1 MLVFVIPGQYG
12 QRLPRVGITVSRK
25 VGKAVV
31 RNRVK
36 RLVREVWRRRRGL
49 LPQGMTVVF
58 VAKKAATQMSYASL
72 LVQFEHLA
80 RKLEM
85 TAPDAAKKC
94 PAG

>member
-1 MLVFVIPGQYG
+1 MFVIPGQYG
-12 QRLPRVGITVSRK
+12 QRKPRVGITVSRK

-49 LPQGMTVVF
+49 LPQGMAVVF
-58 VAKKAATQMSYASL
+58 VAKKTAIQMSYASL
-72 LVQFEHLA
+72 LMQFEHLA
-80 RKLEM
+80 HRLER
-85 TAPDAAKKC
+85 TAPDAAKKS